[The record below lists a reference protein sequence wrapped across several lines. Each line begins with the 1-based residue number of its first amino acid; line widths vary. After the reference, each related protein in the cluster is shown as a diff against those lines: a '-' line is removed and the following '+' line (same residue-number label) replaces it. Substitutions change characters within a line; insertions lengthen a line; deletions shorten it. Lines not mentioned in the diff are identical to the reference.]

1 MVKLVDE
8 MLKNILLLQISL
20 NLPSVVEAIDVG
32 MKMLAVPL
40 LGRFF
45 AIIVSKFLQP
55 SIDRLKFT
63 KGQLIDFEG
72 KKRVVITLDYI
83 QHTFRL
89 SVEKHLIQKV

>member
-45 AIIVSKFLQP
+45 AIIVSKFLPP

-63 KGQLIDFEG
+63 KGQLIGECSVLAVFHKIAD
-72 KKRVVITLDYI
+72 VVPCLY
-83 QHTFRL
+83 
-89 SVEKHLIQKV
+89 